1 MYLQNKATVIR
12 PRKKMESSG
21 VRLLSLVIFGIVMV
35 SKHAPVL
42 EAHNL
47 MDGVLGHAIPLLGD
61 QI

>member
-1 MYLQNKATVIR
+1 
-12 PRKKMESSG
+12 MESSR
-21 VRLLSLVIFGIVMV
+21 VRLLSRASGTVCEYFIVVIFGIVMV

-47 MDGVLGHAIPLLGD
+47 MDGVLGHAIPLFGD